1 MEDAMIQVYNKLNY
15 DFDKNG
21 DAVLLP
27 TEAHTYSEINGSW
40 SASLSHPIDPEGR
53 WKLIVTDN
61 VVKMPSHNGE
71 QLYRII
77 KTTKTFDSIE
87 AEMRPIFFD
96 SGDDCFLY
104 DVRPTQKT
112 GQQALDIMTAAN
124 PKYSGWS
131 DIETVTTA
139 YFEYKNLMEAI
150 SGDGDNAFLARWGGE
165 IEYDNFTV
173 KIHARMGEDRAFPI
187 VEGKNIADGG
197 FSYEFTYNSIN
208 RVYPVAFNGRKY
220 SRGYVEIAEPYSSH
234 PRGAVVEFPN
244 IVLQDDA
251 GAADFTDPTVQV
263 ARNQSELDVLLVHAA
278 YYWMARESD
287 ARNQQAGDERF
298 EIEYID
304 LRVMQGYSGTELE
317 EMEALHLGDSVRL
330 DIPSLFTYHP
340 TRRVTAIEYDS
351 INECISKITLGKVG
365 DYFSNM
371 SKTLYRVDSATTPS
385 GTVKAEEFAG
395 ALTGY
400 VSFKGISN
408 TPTSNVELNRLGDM
422 VTLIFNNKPIQQA
435 ATYTLQSWSIPEGYR
450 PAATHTF
457 FLPTFSGI
465 GSLVLQPN
473 GNVYFTPPNANNNY
487 YASSITFRTGDPM
500 PAES

>member
-1 MEDAMIQVYNKLNY
+1 MIQVYKKLNY

-53 WKLIVTDN
+53 WKLVVTDN
-61 VVKMPSHNGE
+61 VVKMRSHNGE

-77 KTTKTFDSIE
+77 KTTKTFDFVE
-87 AEMRPIFFD
+87 AEMRPIFYD

-104 DVRPTQKT
+104 DVRPTGKT
-112 GQQALDIMTAAN
+112 GQQALDIMTASN

-139 YFEYKNLMEAI
+139 YYEYKNLMEAI

-165 IEYDNFTV
+165 IEYDNFTI
-173 KIHARMGEDRAFPI
+173 KIHTRMGEDRNFPI
-187 VEGKNIADGG
+187 IEGKNIADGG
-197 FSYEFTYNSIN
+197 FSYEFVYHSVN

-220 SRGYVEIAEPYSSH
+220 SLGYVEIAEPFASH

-244 IVLQDDA
+244 IVLADDA

-263 ARNQSELDVLLVHAA
+263 ARNQSELDTLLYHAA
-278 YYWMARESD
+278 YLWIINDAAARGSV
-287 ARNQQAGDERF
+287 AGDESYS
-298 EIEYID
+298 IEYID
-304 LRVMQGYSGTELE
+304 LRVMQGYSGTGLDD
-317 EMEALHLGDSVRL
+317 MEALHLGDSVRL
-330 DIPSLFTYHP
+330 DIPSLFSFHP
-340 TRRVTAIEYDS
+340 TKRVTGIEYDS
-351 INECISKITLGKVG
+351 INDCISKITLGRVG
-365 DYFSNM
+365 DYFSDM
-371 SKTLYRVDSATTPS
+371 SKTIYRVDSATTPS

-400 VSFKGISN
+400 VSFKGVSN
-408 TPTSNVELNRLGDM
+408 IPTSNVELNRLGDM

-435 ATYTLQSWSIPEGYR
+435 ATSTLQSWSIPEGYR
-450 PAATHTF
+450 PAATQYF
-457 FLPTFSGI
+457 FLPTIAGQ
-465 GSLVLQPN
+465 GTLVLQPN

-487 YASSITFRTGDPM
+487 YASSITYKTGDPM